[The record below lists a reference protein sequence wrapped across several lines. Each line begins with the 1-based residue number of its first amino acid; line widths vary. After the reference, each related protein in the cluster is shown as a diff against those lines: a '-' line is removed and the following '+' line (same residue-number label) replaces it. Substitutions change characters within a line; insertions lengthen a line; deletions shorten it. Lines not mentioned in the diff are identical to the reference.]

1 MLRWTVVVALAAAS
15 AAVYVRFVREPEAT
29 PLPPLAAAQEAPP
42 PHAPR
47 ADPPRGPPVD
57 ATQIV
62 TGRLAMERLPPEVGT
77 SLETFSNEIVR
88 NAEETA
94 KKQARIHGTCA
105 PGSAI
110 RLITEDGSVRCQA
123 IAHGMVSVSAVTAIS
138 RLSSTV
144 TEVGNVPGG
153 TGRYQVD
160 GENDYLVAP
169 IVLPDGAS
177 VTALSYSVFDS
188 DPDADSEAF
197 LYRSDDEAMASVKSS
212 GAEEKVR
219 TVATEEVRL
228 RKVDAR
234 HAYFIYF
241 QVSRT
246 ARARLMPI
254 AATVSYKLN

>member
-1 MLRWTVVVALAAAS
+1 MFRWTVVVALAFAS
-15 AAVYVRFVREPEAT
+15 AAVYVRFVRDPEPA
-29 PLPPLAAAQEAPP
+29 PPPPLAAAQEAPP
-42 PHAPR
+42 PHRPAPP
-47 ADPPRGPPVD
+47 AGPPVD

-62 TGRLAMERLPPEVGT
+62 TGQLAMERLPPEVGA

-110 RLITEDGSVRCQA
+110 RLIAEDGSVRCQA
-123 IAHGMVSVSAVTAIS
+123 IAHGMVSVSAITAIG

-160 GENDYLVAP
+160 GESDYLVAP
-169 IVLPDGAS
+169 VVLPDGAT
-177 VTALSYSVFDS
+177 VTALSYTVFDS
-188 DPDADSEAF
+188 DPDSDSEAF

-228 RKVDAR
+228 RKVDSR
-234 HAYFIYF
+234 HAYFVYF